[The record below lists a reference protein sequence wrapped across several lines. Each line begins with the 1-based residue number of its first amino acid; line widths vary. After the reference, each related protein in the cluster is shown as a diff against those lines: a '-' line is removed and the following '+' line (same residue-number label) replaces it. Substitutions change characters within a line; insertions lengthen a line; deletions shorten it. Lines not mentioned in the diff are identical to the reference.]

1 MRKTDNKSRSLGTL
15 KVALAASLL
24 LTSAAFTAAQDESRL
39 ARTVSST
46 LPRLTLRTIKL
57 AKTVS

>member
-24 LTSAAFTAAQDESRL
+24 LTSAAFTAAQDEL
-39 ARTVSST
+39 
-46 LPRLTLRTIKL
+46 
-57 AKTVS
+57 